1 MQEWGNLWGNFS
13 ASTVVGAFSIS
24 RRFTM
29 PDDKTTNQP
38 DDSDIQGPKAPTNPV
53 KFARWVQR
61 PRVTPKKPKVQ
72 PDDSALRLEPIK
84 KPGVNRSIGT
94 DKPKH
99 PKQKNPNNTQLP
111 TYLRPNKGRKTAPA
125 PRTTSLVKFMMWLH
139 DTGTHMQLNKMSPAT
154 LAAFGLGWY
163 ISDTLTRD
171 EKQSWQKNLDDE
183 FNRSVKR
190 QEESNRMSQS
200 GKKIKKSAYDELQE
214 HYRERMK

>member
-1 MQEWGNLWGNFS
+1 
-13 ASTVVGAFSIS
+13 
-24 RRFTM
+24 M

-53 KFARWVQR
+53 EFARWVQR

-183 FNRSVKR
+183 FNRSVER
-190 QEESNRMSQS
+190 EEASNRMSRS